1 MTNLVG
7 TGNTEDL
14 TLEGLV
20 HDLDNVFHAI
30 LEAADLL
37 EGDPQWQKLAGTLER
52 NVDRGRRIVG
62 SIMETSRSQTDLG
75 PVVESAIA
83 FARDYL
89 DCVHAPGV
97 EFRSSV
103 APNLPVSGNPAAW
116 ERVLVNLL
124 LNAAQAGAH
133 RVEIGSGP
141 REIFIRD
148 DGAGIPEHLLPRIFE
163 PHVSTRSA
171 MHGLGL
177 SIVRSIVERNG
188 GTVIAGNR
196 ASGGAEFLIR
206 MEGKAGT
213 VGTA

>member
-1 MTNLVG
+1 MTTL
-7 TGNTEDL
+7 TSAGNAEDL
-14 TLEGLV
+14 TIEGLV

-37 EGDPQWQKLAGTLER
+37 EGDPRWEKLAGTLER

-62 SIMETSRSQTDLG
+62 SIMETSRSQAELG

-89 DCVHAPGV
+89 DCVHAPSV
-97 EFRSSV
+97 EFSSSV
-103 APNLPVSGNPAAW
+103 PPNLPVAGNAAAW

-124 LNAAQAGAH
+124 LNAAQAGAR
-133 RVEIGSGP
+133 RVEISAGP
-141 REIFIRD
+141 GEISIRD
-148 DGAGIPEHLLPRIFE
+148 DGAGISEHLLPRIFE

-177 SIVRSIVERNG
+177 SIVRSIVARNG
-188 GTVIAGNR
+188 GTVTASNR
-196 ASGGAEFLIR
+196 ATGGAEFLIR
-206 MEGKAGT
+206 MEARGGT
-213 VGTA
+213 VGTV

>member
-1 MTNLVG
+1 MNLMA
-7 TGNTEDL
+7 TGNAEDL
-14 TLEGLV
+14 TIEGLV

-37 EGDPQWQKLAGTLER
+37 EGDPRWEKLAGTLER
-52 NVDRGRRIVG
+52 NVDRGRRIVS
-62 SIMETSRSQTDLG
+62 SIMETSRSQAELG

-89 DCVHAPGV
+89 ECVHSPAV
-97 EFRSSV
+97 DFSSAV
-103 APNLPVSGNPAAW
+103 PPSLPVAGNAAAW

-124 LNAAQAGAH
+124 LNAAQAGA
-133 RVEIGSGP
+133 RSVEISAEPG
-141 REIFIRD
+141 EISIRD
-148 DGAGIPEHLLPRIFE
+148 DGVGIPDHLLPRIFE

-188 GTVIAGNR
+188 GKVTACNR
-196 ASGGAEFLIR
+196 PSGGAEFLIR
-206 MEGKAGT
+206 MA
-213 VGTA
+213 V

>member
-1 MTNLVG
+1 MTTIAG
-7 TGNTEDL
+7 AGNTEDL
-14 TLEGLV
+14 TIEGLV

-62 SIMETSRSQTDLG
+62 SIMETSRSQAELG

-89 DCVHAPGV
+89 DCVHAPSV
-97 EFRSSV
+97 EFRSGIP
-103 APNLPVSGNPAAW
+103 PNLPVAGNAAAW

-124 LNAAQAGAH
+124 LNAAQAGALH
-133 RVEIGSGP
+133 VEISAGP
-141 REIFIRD
+141 KEIFIRD
-148 DGAGIPEHLLPRIFE
+148 DGAGIPQHLLPKIFE

-188 GTVIAGNR
+188 GTVTAGNR

-206 MEGKAGT
+206 MEAKAGT
-213 VGTA
+213 VGAA